1 MSQILVALCGVYGTY
16 ALLGEAGRMVGWRS
30 RLLDNIAKKL
40 CRDFAR
46 TRERKRRFCG
56 MDVTKIRAAVG
67 VGHVSS
73 CERWLTVPRLGRFRS
88 GVRHVSRNERCLTAI
103 QNVEQELPN
112 TRKTAQHIDC

>member
-1 MSQILVALCGVYGTY
+1 
-16 ALLGEAGRMVGWRS
+16 MVGWRS

-56 MDVTKIRAAVG
+56 MGAAKMSVAVA

-73 CERWLTVPRLGRFRS
+73 CERWLTVPPLGRFRLAF
-88 GVRHVSRNERCLTAI
+88 RHVSRGETCLTERRKVECGAL
-103 QNVEQELPN
+103 NVALCV
-112 TRKTAQHIDC
+112 QHADC